1 MRPQT
6 ADGFTSI
13 KEILDSIG
21 LAKYETVF
29 IEQGFSSFLFTFDR
43 NLDID
48 LQVFLTLSETDLK
61 EIGINLFGPRRKLAN
76 CIAR

>member
-6 ADGFTSI
+6 ADGFSSI

-29 IEQGFSSFLFTFDR
+29 IEQGFLVIFCS
-43 NLDID
+43 I
-48 LQVFLTLSETDLK
+48 LT
-61 EIGINLFGPRRKLAN
+61 
-76 CIAR
+76 